1 MKCVKWIISNL
12 EEIIIGA
19 LLILISC
26 SIMAQVI
33 MRYVFNSAMPWPEEV
48 SRYAMVIM
56 CFMSIGFCVKRR
68 CALKIDTVVMFFP
81 AKVQTLI
88 SIICDVMFASLM
100 LYLLYGGYNIT
111 EDALIKNNVTPAL
124 GIKLG
129 NIYTVSLFAIVLS
142 IVRLIQVVVQDIKKL
157 CGPSDAQ

>member
-1 MKCVKWIISNL
+1 MKCVKWIVSNL
-12 EEIIIGA
+12 EEIVIGA

-33 MRYVFNSAMPWPEEV
+33 MRYIFNSAMPWPEEV
-48 SRYAMVIM
+48 SRYAMVMM
-56 CFMSIGFCVKRR
+56 CFMSIGFCVKHRS
-68 CALKIDTVVMFFP
+68 ALKIDTVVMFLP

-88 SIICDVMFASLM
+88 SIACDIMFAILM

-111 EDALIKNNVTPAL
+111 EDALVKNNVTPAL

-129 NIYTVSLFAIVLS
+129 NIYAVSLFAIVLS
-142 IVRLIQVVVQDIKKL
+142 IVRVIQVVVQDVRKL